1 MPIGYVYE
9 IYDKRT
15 EESVYVGS
23 TTKHY
28 MERWGKHLVSVFQK
42 PMKSQTRML
51 VHKYMLAEGPEH
63 FDIRVREEVFWKT
76 RLDLRKRE
84 QLWMDNLNP
93 RCNVYPA
100 YVTEEHRKKLT
111 NARAR
116 RWAAKKVLCECG
128 AIITQQWITFHRK
141 SARHARLLKAKHS

>member
-28 MERWGKHLVSVFQK
+28 MERWSRHLYSVFRN
-42 PMKSQTRML
+42 PRERRMP

-63 FDIRVREEVFWKT
+63 FDIRVREEVFWDT
-76 RLDLRKRE
+76 NEDLRKRE
-84 QLWMDNLNP
+84 QLWIDNLNP
-93 RCNVYPA
+93 RSNVYPA
-100 YVTEEHRKKLT
+100 YVTPEDKKGT
-111 NARAR
+111 IT
-116 RWAAKKVLCECG
+116 CECG
-128 AIITQQWITFHRK
+128 KVVSRGNISYHRITAKHLAF
-141 SARHARLLKAKHS
+141 LLKAKLTLPD